1 MGKFPKS
8 QSFSRIAIKR
18 SNDDRRVRPRF
29 PFIDVFRRSLFVPRT
44 QTFNRNRVQ
53 LTIGCPIG
61 PNSSASTERLMRWI
75 ECAFEREKSP
85 EMNASPLRDSNPQ
98 LVTRQVRIAY

>member
-1 MGKFPKS
+1 TAFLNYSRLRIEEHGQVPEIS
-8 QSFSRIAIKR
+8 IVFSDRHQMTH
-18 SNDDRRVRPRF
+18 DDRRVRPRF

-85 EMNASPLRDSNPQ
+85 E
-98 LVTRQVRIAY
+98 